1 MDNHLRDYLNNS
13 QEQEYQEVSRQD
25 YLLLEQAQ
33 TLLAMKHSKGWQI
46 LQSYLLNLP
55 KYPNPSNYREF
66 ENLMIEYTKAY
77 GTAEAIRMINLFMEE
92 QETIVKNIQNRINE
106 QKSNQSS

>member
-1 MDNHLRDYLNNS
+1 
-13 QEQEYQEVSRQD
+13 
-25 YLLLEQAQ
+25 
-33 TLLAMKHSKGWQI
+33 
-46 LQSYLLNLP
+46 
-55 KYPNPSNYREF
+55 
-66 ENLMIEYTKAY
+66 MIEYTKAY